1 MRKVKVDLPE
11 LVSAYQMGSDE
22 IAHFLDFETGE
33 VVMVFQ
39 DASRA
44 AEEFLEE
51 VDMDNCEDPK
61 ARLEQWLTE
70 CDHCDWDAD
79 CVWDALLVETRFG
92 ERFIRVP
99 AQESRDGYRDMA
111 DFAEAI
117 GDKHLQDLFFV
128 ALNGK
133 GAFRRFKDVLGDYPD
148 EREQWFK
155 FSEEKV
161 KARVLQWLESEEIEV
176 VQ

>member
-1 MRKVKVDLPE
+1 MPE
-11 LVSAYQMGSDE
+11 LVSAYETNLMEAG
-22 IAHFLDFETGE
+22 HFLDLETGN
-33 VVMVFQ
+33 VVMVTEE
-39 DASRA
+39 DSTKV
-44 AEEFLEE
+44 EEFLEE
-51 VDMDNCEDPK
+51 VDIEDCEDPR
-61 ARLEQWLTE
+61 ARLGEWLK
-70 CDHCDWDAD
+70 DRSVPDWQED

-128 ALNGK
+128 ALNEK

-155 FSEEKV
+155 FSEEKA
-161 KARVLQWLESEEIEV
+161 KQRVLDWLEAEEIEV